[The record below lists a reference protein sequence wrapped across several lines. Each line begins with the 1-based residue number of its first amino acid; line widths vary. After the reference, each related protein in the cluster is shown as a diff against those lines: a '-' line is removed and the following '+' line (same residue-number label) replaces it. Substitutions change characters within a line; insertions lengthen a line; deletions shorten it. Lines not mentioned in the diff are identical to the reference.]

1 MKVRSAIKSMCKD
14 CYIVRRGKT
23 RYVYCKSNA
32 KHKQRQGY
40 HTFAGDMCTMCI
52 AQHLIPTK
60 MTSTSP
66 SSFIKPLSLAS
77 NIFPTYKSL
86 SSSFS
91 SLTISS
97 NTNTDNNS
105 TNNNNNT
112 ISSKT
117 LKSIKTLGI
126 SSLFY

>member
-52 AQHLIPTK
+52 AQQFIPTT
-60 MTSTSP
+60 MTTTS
-66 SSFIKPLSLAS
+66 SSSIIRPLTS
-77 NIFPTYKSL
+77 NIFPTYQSL

-91 SLTISS
+91 SMTL
-97 NTNTDNNS
+97 N
-105 TNNNNNT
+105 TNNNK

-117 LKSIKTLGI
+117 IKSIKTLGL
-126 SSLFY
+126 SSIFY